1 MTVCKVMAKMRTGRG
16 GNVVSALLSAST
28 MASVALVVKRVK
40 EDGPALHLVKEGDL
54 RGIVS
59 IDDWPLNDISN
70 VDLVRLTLGIPG
82 TEATLR
88 IIRAGVGEIPDVVI
102 LRPTRYALPTP
113 PRLLLVETHTNTPHK
128 ASKILSGVV
137 SLSQS

>member
-1 MTVCKVMAKMRTGRG
+1 
-16 GNVVSALLSAST
+16 

-40 EDGPALHLVKEGDL
+40 DDLPALHLVKEGDL

-113 PRLLLVETHTNTPHK
+113 PRLLF
-128 ASKILSGVV
+128 G
-137 SLSQS
+137 

>member
-1 MTVCKVMAKMRTGRG
+1 MRTGHG

-40 EDGPALHLVKEGDL
+40 EDGPALHLVKEGD
-54 RGIVS
+54 RIVS

-70 VDLVRLTLGIPG
+70 ADLVRLTLGIPG

>member
-113 PRLLLVETHTNTPHK
+113 PRLLF
-128 ASKILSGVV
+128 G
-137 SLSQS
+137 